1 MTERPKIKDAELQ
14 AAAAQGMDEFV
25 DVFVRHTYDM
35 IGGTLDA
42 QTMPRLS
49 AAQITL
55 LAYNAL
61 RDEVMNGGYVQ
72 LIHNGYGAFIFLNP
86 FARAIKEWGLVE
98 LARHVRKVI
107 PLFKKYRSQ
116 IERDCTDE
124 EFMAMFEAMPEFDE
138 YDDDFVVNEEQWTA
152 QVACYIDDHMD
163 EFAEIEQ

>member
-14 AAAAQGMDEFV
+14 AAAVQGMDEFV
-25 DVFVRHTYDM
+25 DVFVRYTYDM